1 MQDEHQI
8 LKKVSQ
14 ARYDLEAAD
23 VLIREYLPFIKSEVS
38 KYTGTYTNESRDELQ
53 IAMIAFHEAILAYD
67 RDRGTFLHYA
77 QMIIRSRLIDH
88 DRKEARHKDHISLD
102 KENEEGDQLIDM
114 ITDGRDKTDEHMRLL
129 ATQAEILEL
138 SKVLETFGVS
148 FKDLTTSSPKQE
160 RTKALI
166 HKMIAKAKED
176 PSILDDL
183 LISKKLPIQRL
194 TLDKNERKVLERH
207 RKYLVTMLVILTN
220 GYEIIRGHLWR
231 VLKGGTAV

>member
-38 KYTGTYTNESRDELQ
+38 KYTGTYTNESGDELQ
-53 IAMIAFHEAILAYD
+53 IAMIAFHEAILSYD

-129 ATQAEILEL
+129 ATQAEISEL

-148 FKDLTTSSPKQE
+148 FKDLTTFSPKQE

-166 HKMIAKAKED
+166 QKMIAKAKED

-207 RKYLVTMLVILTN
+207 RKYLVMMLVILTN

-231 VLKGGTAV
+231 VLKGGMAV